1 MIRSR
6 LYLKI
11 YLTVLGSL
19 ALVVASLSMLAMMGR
34 LDTKGPFDARLDRFA
49 SVMLGKDLDTAGR
62 QRMLERLSSAL
73 DADIAIFD
81 TSGRYLQGAGNMV
94 PIPDENIRTGVVR
107 RFRAFNAT
115 LPDGSHLVAYV
126 RRPFEPPRANLIIAF
141 LVIAAVVGVAAY
153 PVVRN
158 LTRRLD
164 AVRRGMEA
172 WGGGALSVR
181 AHLAGSDEIAAV
193 ARTFNQA
200 ADRVEA
206 LVTSQKALLANASHE
221 LRSPL
226 ARLRMAT
233 EIFTLNPSDA
243 TRNEIFRNLAEL
255 DELVGEILLK
265 SRLGS
270 DQPMPLDQQVDLLA
284 LAAEEAA
291 AINAEVEGG
300 SLIVDGSEK
309 LLRRAMRNLLQN
321 AARHG
326 RPPVTIS
333 LARHSDLAT
342 ITVRDH
348 GDGLK
353 PDEMDRIFEPFF
365 RPAGRSESDGGWGLG
380 LALVAEI
387 ARLHGGRAYVAQPQG
402 CGACFVIE
410 IRASGDVVQHDIVDL
425 HPEPRAG

>member
-19 ALVVASLSMLAMMGR
+19 ALVVATLSMLAMMGR
-34 LDTKGPFDARLDRFA
+34 LDTRGPFEERIDRFA
-49 SVMLGKDLDTAGR
+49 TVMLAENIDGAER
-62 QRMLERLSSAL
+62 QRMLDRLSRAL

-81 TSGRYLQGAGNMV
+81 KQGKFVQGAGDK
-94 PIPDENIRTGVVR
+94 ILSPDDDRPT
-107 RFRAFNAT
+107 FRERMRVFNAT
-115 LPDGSHLVAYV
+115 LPDGSRLVAYV
-126 RRPFEPPRANLIIAF
+126 RQPFHPPHHNLIITLLIVA
-141 LVIAAVVGVAAY
+141 AAVGIAAY

-164 AVRRGMEA
+164 TVRRSMEE
-172 WGGGALSVR
+172 WGSGALSAR
-181 AHLAGSDEIAAV
+181 AHLAGSDEIATV

-233 EIFTLNPSDA
+233 EMFALNQNDKA
-243 TRNEIFRNLAEL
+243 KKEIVRNLAEL
-255 DELVGEILLK
+255 DGLVEEILLK

-270 DQPMPLDQQVDLLA
+270 DQPLPLDQPVELIA

-291 AINAEVEGG
+291 AVGADVEGG
-300 SLIVDGSEK
+300 SLVVQGNEK
-309 LLRRAMRNLLQN
+309 LLRRAIRNLLQN
-321 AARHG
+321 AAYHG
-326 RPPVTIS
+326 RPPITIS
-333 LARHSDLAT
+333 VAEHGDLAA

-348 GDGLK
+348 GNGLK
-353 PDEMDRIFEPFF
+353 PDDMSHIFEPFF
-365 RPAGRSESDGGWGLG
+365 RPQGRSESDGGWGLG

-387 ARLHGGRAYVAQPQG
+387 ARLHGGRAYAAQPDG
-402 CGACFVIE
+402 TGACFVIE
-410 IRASGDVVQHDIVDL
+410 IRKIASGRQV
-425 HPEPRAG
+425 

>member
-19 ALVVASLSMLAMMGR
+19 ALVVGTLTLLAMMGR
-34 LDTKGPFDARLDRFA
+34 LDMRGPFEERIDRFA
-49 SVMLGKDLDTAGR
+49 TVMLTENIDGAER
-62 QRMLERLSSAL
+62 QRMLDRLSRAL

-81 TSGRYLQGAGNMV
+81 RQGKFVQGAGDRIV
-94 PIPDENIRTGVVR
+94 SPDDDRPAIRQR
-107 RFRAFNAT
+107 MRAFNAV
-115 LPDGSHLVAYV
+115 LPDGSRLVAYV
-126 RRPFEPPRANLIIAF
+126 RRPFQPPRHNLIIT
-141 LVIAAVVGVAAY
+141 LLIVAAAVGVAAY

-164 AVRRGMEA
+164 TVRRSMEE
-172 WGGGALSVR
+172 WGGGTLSAR
-181 AHLAGSDEIAAV
+181 ARLSGSDEIATV

-233 EIFTLNPSDA
+233 EMFALNQNDN
-243 TRNEIFRNLAEL
+243 TKKEIVRNLSEL
-255 DELVGEILLK
+255 DELVEEILLK

-270 DQPMPLDQQVDLLA
+270 DRPLPLGQPVDLLA

-291 AINAEVEGG
+291 AVGADVEGG
-300 SLIVDGSEK
+300 SLVVRGNEK
-309 LLRRAMRNLLQN
+309 LLRRAVRNLLQN
-321 AARHG
+321 AVRHG

-333 LARHSDLAT
+333 IAEHGGFAA
-342 ITVRDH
+342 ITVRDC
-348 GDGLK
+348 GSGLK
-353 PDEMDRIFEPFF
+353 PDDMAHIFEPFF
-365 RPAGRSESDGGWGLG
+365 RPEGRSESDGGWGLG

-387 ARLHGGRAYVAQPQG
+387 ARLHGGRAYAAQTDG
-402 CGACFVIE
+402 TGACFVVE
-410 IRASGDVVQHDIVDL
+410 ISENASGSQI
-425 HPEPRAG
+425 

>member
-19 ALVVASLSMLAMMGR
+19 ALVVATLMALAMMGR
-34 LDTKGPFDARLDRFA
+34 LDTKGPFEARIDRFA
-49 SVMLGKDLDTAGR
+49 TVMLGEDLTPAER
-62 QRMLERLSSAL
+62 QAMLDRLSRAL

-81 TSGRYLQGAGNMV
+81 PSGRYLQGAGNMV
-94 PIPDENIRTGVVR
+94 PIPDDDTSPGIHK

-115 LPDGSHLVAYV
+115 LPDGSRLVAYV
-126 RRPFEPPRANLIIAF
+126 RRPFEPPRENLIIAI
-141 LVIAAVVGVAAY
+141 LVSAAVVGIAAY

-164 AVRRGMEA
+164 TVRRGMEE
-172 WGGGALSVR
+172 WGAGALSAR
-181 AHLAGSDEIAAV
+181 ARLSGSDEIAVV

-200 ADRVEA
+200 ADRAEA
-206 LVTSQKALLANASHE
+206 LVSSQKALLANASHE

-226 ARLRMAT
+226 ARLRMAIEMFELSQNDRT
-233 EIFTLNPSDA
+233 KEEIV
-243 TRNEIFRNLAEL
+243 RNLAEL

-270 DQPMPLDQQVDLLA
+270 DQPLPLDQPVDLIA
-284 LAAEEAA
+284 LVAEEAA
-291 AINAEVEGG
+291 STGADVEGDSVVVRG
-300 SLIVDGSEK
+300 NEK
-309 LLRRAMRNLLQN
+309 LLRRAIRNLLQN

-326 RPPVTIS
+326 RPPVTIALS
-333 LARHSDLAT
+333 ETATHAR

-348 GDGLK
+348 GDGLRD
-353 PDEMDRIFEPFF
+353 DELTRVFEPFF
-365 RPAGRSESDGGWGLG
+365 RPEGRSESDGGWGLG

-387 ARLHGGRAYVAQPQG
+387 ARLHGGSAYAEAPKPG
-402 CGACFVIE
+402 RPGACFVIE
-410 IRASGDVVQHDIVDL
+410 IGKPASGDIV
-425 HPEPRAG
+425 

>member
-49 SVMLGKDLDTAGR
+49 TVMLGQDLDTAGR
-62 QRMLERLSSAL
+62 QKMLDRLSRAL

-81 TSGRYLQGAGNMV
+81 PQGRYLQGAGNMV
-94 PIPDENIRTGVVR
+94 PIPDEDTKTGIVK
-107 RFRAFNAT
+107 RFRAFAAT

-126 RRPFEPPRANLIIAF
+126 RRPFEPPRANLFIAF

-172 WGGGALSVR
+172 WGSGALSMR
-181 AHLAGSDEIAAV
+181 AHLAGSDEIATV

-233 EIFTLNPSDA
+233 EMFTLNQSDA
-243 TRNEIFRNLAEL
+243 TRNEIYRNLAEL

-291 AINAEVEGG
+291 ASGADIEGD
-300 SLIVDGSEK
+300 SIVVDGSEK
-309 LLRRAMRNLLQN
+309 LLRRAIRNLLQN
-321 AARHG
+321 ATRHG

-333 LARHSDLAT
+333 LARHGDFAT

-353 PDEMDRIFEPFF
+353 PEEMDRIFEPFF
-365 RPAGRSESDGGWGLG
+365 RPEGRSESDGGWGLG

-410 IRASGDVVQHDIVDL
+410 IRVSGRVV
-425 HPEPRAG
+425 

>member
-19 ALVVASLSMLAMMGR
+19 GLVVGTLALLAMMGR
-34 LDTKGPFDARLDRFA
+34 LDTRGEFEDRLDKFA
-49 SVMLGKDLDTAGR
+49 TVMTENLSVDQRQQMLD
-62 QRMLERLSSAL
+62 RLSRAL
-73 DADIAIFD
+73 DADIGIFD
-81 TSGRYLQGAGNMV
+81 PSGRFVQGAGKMV
-94 PIPDENIRTGVVR
+94 PIPDDDERSSTLRPHFRT
-107 RFRAFNAT
+107 FTAM
-115 LPDGSHLVAYV
+115 LPDGLRLVASV
-126 RRPFEPPRANLIIAF
+126 RRPFDPPRHNIIIA
-141 LVIAAVVGVAAY
+141 LLTVAAVVGVAAY

-164 AVRRGMEA
+164 RLRQSMRE
-172 WGGGALSVR
+172 WGDGSLSAR
-181 AHLAGSDEIAAV
+181 APVSGRDEIATV

-233 EIFTLNPSDA
+233 EIFELNQTDK
-243 TRNEIFRNLAEL
+243 TKNEIIRNLAEL
-255 DELVGEILLK
+255 DGLVEEILLK

-270 DQPMPLDQQVDLLA
+270 DQPLPLDQPVDLIA

-291 AINAEVEGG
+291 TVGADVEGSSVMVQG
-300 SLIVDGSEK
+300 NEK
-309 LLRRAMRNLLQN
+309 LLRRAIRNLLQN

-326 RPPVTIS
+326 RPPIRIS
-333 LARHSDLAT
+333 VSENDDFAK

-353 PDEMDRIFEPFF
+353 QEELTRIFEPFF
-365 RPAGRSESDGGWGLG
+365 RPEGRSESDGGWGLG

-387 ARLHGGRAYVAQPQG
+387 ACLHGGRAYAAQPDG
-402 CGACFVIE
+402 TGACFVIE
-410 IRASGDVVQHDIVDL
+410 INRNVSGRL
-425 HPEPRAG
+425 A

>member
-19 ALVVASLSMLAMMGR
+19 ALVVGTLTMLAMMGR
-34 LDTKGPFDARLDRFA
+34 LDTRGEFEDRLDKFA
-49 SVMLGKDLDTAGR
+49 TVMTEGLNVEQR
-62 QRMLERLSSAL
+62 QQMLERLSRAL
-73 DADIAIFD
+73 DADIGIFD
-81 TSGRYLQGAGNMV
+81 PSGRFVQGAGEMV
-94 PIPDENIRTGVVR
+94 PIPGDDDDRPSVFRPHFRT
-107 RFRAFNAT
+107 FMAT
-115 LPDGSHLVAYV
+115 LPDGLRLVASV
-126 RRPFEPPRANLIIAF
+126 RRPFDPPRHNIIIA
-141 LVIAAVVGVAAY
+141 LLTVAAVVGIAAY

-164 AVRRGMEA
+164 RLRQSMRE
-172 WGGGALSVR
+172 WGDGSLSAR
-181 AHLAGSDEIAAV
+181 APVSGRDEIATV

-233 EIFTLNPSDA
+233 EMFALDHTDR
-243 TRNEIFRNLAEL
+243 TKKEIVRNLAEL
-255 DELVGEILLK
+255 DGLVEEILLK

-270 DQPMPLDQQVDLLA
+270 DQPLPLDQPVDLIA

-291 AINAEVEGG
+291 TVGAD
-300 SLIVDGSEK
+300 VDGVSVMVQGNEK
-309 LLRRAMRNLLQN
+309 LLRRAIRNLLQN

-326 RPPVTIS
+326 RPPITIS
-333 LARHSDLAT
+333 VAENHDLAR
-342 ITVRDH
+342 IIVCDH

-353 PDEMDRIFEPFF
+353 PDELDRIFEPFF
-365 RPAGRSESDGGWGLG
+365 RPEGRSESDGGWGLG

-387 ARLHGGRAYVAQPQG
+387 ACLHGGRAHAAQPDG
-402 CGACFVIE
+402 TGACFVIE
-410 IRASGDVVQHDIVDL
+410 IGRNVSGRLV
-425 HPEPRAG
+425 

>member
-11 YLTVLGSL
+11 YLTLLGSL
-19 ALVVASLSMLAMMGR
+19 GLVVGSLIVLAMLGR
-34 LDTKGPFDARLDRFA
+34 LDTKGPFEERLDRFA
-49 SVMLGKDLDTAGR
+49 KVMLAEDLGPSER
-62 QRMLERLSSAL
+62 QRMLDRLSRAL
-73 DADIAIFD
+73 DADIGIFSRD
-81 TSGRYLQGAGNMV
+81 GRFIQGAGEMV
-94 PIPDENIRTGVVR
+94 PIPDEDASTGVTK
-107 RFRAFNAT
+107 RFRAVNAT
-115 LPDGSHLVAYV
+115 LPDGSHIVVYV
-126 RRPFEPPRANLIIAF
+126 RRPLEPPRGNLIFAF
-141 LVIAAVVGVAAY
+141 LVSAVVVGVAAY

-164 AVRRGMEA
+164 TVRRSMES
-172 WGGGALSVR
+172 WGSGTLSSR
-181 AHLAGSDEIAAV
+181 AILGGSDEIAIV

-200 ADRVEA
+200 ADRIEA

-233 EIFTLNPSDA
+233 EMFEVNPSA
-243 TRNEIFRNLAEL
+243 STKAEILRNLAEL

-270 DQPMPLDQQVDLLA
+270 AQPFPLDQPIDLLA

-291 AINAEVEGG
+291 SIGAEVEG
-300 SLIVDGSEK
+300 SSTIVTGNER
-309 LLRRAMRNLLQN
+309 LLRRAIRNLLQN

-326 RPPVTIS
+326 RPPIEIS
-333 LARHSDLAT
+333 IIRHGELAT
-342 ITVRDH
+342 ICVRDH

-353 PDEMDRIFEPFF
+353 PAERDRIFEPFF
-365 RPAGRSESDGGWGLG
+365 RPEGRSESDGGWGLG

-387 ARLHGGRAYVAQPQG
+387 AELHGGRASVAANIAP
-402 CGACFVIE
+402 GACFVID
-410 IRASGDVVQHDIVDL
+410 IRASGSLV
-425 HPEPRAG
+425 

>member
-19 ALVVASLSMLAMMGR
+19 ALVVGTLTMLAMMGR
-34 LDTKGPFDARLDRFA
+34 LDTKGEFEDRLDKFA
-49 SVMLGKDLDTAGR
+49 TVMLTEDLNLAQR
-62 QRMLERLSSAL
+62 QQMLDRLSRAL
-73 DADIAIFD
+73 DADIGIFD
-81 TSGRYLQGAGNMV
+81 QSGRFVQGAGKMV
-94 PIPDENIRTGVVR
+94 PIPDDDGSSSNLRPHFRT
-107 RFRAFNAT
+107 FTAT
-115 LPDGSHLVAYV
+115 LPDGLRLIASV
-126 RRPFEPPRANLIIAF
+126 RRPFDPPRHNIIIA
-141 LVIAAVVGVAAY
+141 LLTVAAVVGIAAY

-164 AVRRGMEA
+164 RLRQSMRE
-172 WGGGALSVR
+172 WGDGSLSAR
-181 AHLAGSDEIAAV
+181 APVSGRDEIATV

-233 EIFTLNPSDA
+233 EMFELNQNEA
-243 TRNEIFRNLAEL
+243 TKKEIVRNLAEL
-255 DELVGEILLK
+255 DELVEEILLK

-270 DQPMPLDQQVDLLA
+270 NQPLPLDQTVDLIG

-291 AINAEVEGG
+291 IVGADVEGDSVVVQG
-300 SLIVDGSEK
+300 NEK
-309 LLRRAMRNLLQN
+309 LLRRAIRNLLQN

-326 RPPVTIS
+326 QPPIAIS
-333 LARHSDLAT
+333 LREADGLAK
-342 ITVRDH
+342 ITVCDH
-348 GDGLK
+348 GEGLRS
-353 PDEMDRIFEPFF
+353 DELVRIFEPFF
-365 RPAGRSESDGGWGLG
+365 RPEGRSESAGGWGLG

-387 ARLHGGRAYVAQPQG
+387 ARLHGGRAYAEQPDG
-402 CGACFVIE
+402 TGACFIIE
-410 IRASGDVVQHDIVDL
+410 ISGKLSGRLV
-425 HPEPRAG
+425 